1 MRRTKYHSVPAAVLM
16 AAALALPAP
25 AAGQLIIDTRNLA
38 STELSE
44 VIDRVRD
51 ADAVFV
57 GESHENPHH
66 HAAQLSVIKGLHDT
80 GDRVAIGLEMFATDS
95 QTALDD
101 WTAGR
106 IGESDFVPIFD
117 RNWGGGSW
125 SSYRGIFLYA
135 RQYRIPMVALNVDRR
150 IVNQVARQGF
160 QSVAE
165 VPGTG
170 VRNVRCDASERYQ
183 GFLREIVRRHGQGHG
198 QSVRYNRFCEAQVL
212 WDATMAWNLVDY
224 LGKNPGRTVVVLS
237 GLFHSW
243 KHGIPERVRIQ
254 SSATTA
260 VIVPSGPDSPFG
272 HDLTREDADYIWWF
286 EGGAR
291 DA

>member
-1 MRRTKYHSVPAAVLM
+1 MRRRNSHIAPTVLLAAML
-16 AAALALPAP
+16 LALPAP
-25 AAGQLIIDTRNLA
+25 TAGQLIIDTHNLT
-38 STELSE
+38 STDLPDLL
-44 VIDRVRD
+44 DRVRA

-57 GESHENPHH
+57 GESHENADH
-66 HAAQLSVIKGLHDT
+66 HAAQLSVIKGLHQT
-80 GDRVAIGLEMFATDS
+80 GDRIAIGLEMFSTDS
-95 QTALDD
+95 QAALDD
-101 WTAGR
+101 WSAGR
-106 IGESDFVPIFD
+106 IGEAEFVPIFA
-117 RNWGGGSW
+117 RNWAGGSW

-135 RQYRIPMVALNVDRR
+135 RGLRIPMVALNLDRR
-150 IVNQVARQGF
+150 IVNQVARHGF
-160 QSVAE
+160 QSLGE

-183 GFLREIVRRHGQGHG
+183 GFLREIIRRHGQARD
-198 QSVRYNRFCEAQVL
+198 QAMRYKRFCEAQVL
-212 WDATMAWNLVDY
+212 WDAAMAWNLVDF
-224 LGKNPGRTVVVLS
+224 LGKNPDRTVVVLA

-243 KHGIPERVRIQ
+243 KHGIPERVRMQ

-272 HDLTREDADYIWWF
+272 HELTREDADFIWWF